1 MKYIIN
7 KREVSKNYFNKI
19 LQLLNK
25 KEVYERLFEIE
36 EKSIKQCLGNS
47 LEEIIREDWYLD
59 YEDLLYICE
68 IESLE
73 MKKSELKKKGKTKIN
88 NFIFEIRK

>member
-7 KREVSKNYFNKI
+7 KREVSKNYFNES

-36 EKSIKQCLGNS
+36 EKRVKQYLENS
-47 LEEIIREDWYLD
+47 LEEIIIEDWYLD
-59 YEDLLYICE
+59 YEDLFYSCE

-73 MKKSELKKKGKTKIN
+73 TKKSELKKKGKTKIN
-88 NFIFEIRK
+88 KFTFEIRK